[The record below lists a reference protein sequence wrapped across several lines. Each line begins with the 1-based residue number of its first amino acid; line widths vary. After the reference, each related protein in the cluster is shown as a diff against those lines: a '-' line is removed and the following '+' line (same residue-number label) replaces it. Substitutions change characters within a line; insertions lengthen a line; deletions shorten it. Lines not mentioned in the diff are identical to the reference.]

1 MINNDDKTAYE
12 TDNLGLAAY
21 MALNGLEYTGTR
33 LGVGKN
39 EKLKVYFQ
47 FNDITGASSVL
58 EKDFLISNE
67 KRFRDFLFFFRGEVD
82 KGMEQDNGVVT
93 QNIRPSKYGRSR

>member
-1 MINNDDKTAYE
+1 MSENKVNSVYE

-21 MALNGLEYTGTR
+21 MALNGLDYVGTK

-47 FNDITGASSVL
+47 FNDIAGAGPTL
-58 EKDFLISNE
+58 EKDFLISSE
-67 KRFRDFLFFFRGEVD
+67 KRFRDYLFFFRSEVD
-82 KGMEQDNGVVT
+82 KGMEQKDGSIAKNY
-93 QNIRPSKYGRSR
+93 RSRKYGSR